1 MLFTKFNMMAEI
13 QAECVL
19 QRIILFKDRVLR
31 TEIWISEKVRQNSNN
46 VSQTDSHVSVLKGCW
61 RPIVRLSHPHTAIW
75 HLNCAF
81 IIWVCLGKLSSLE
94 RNIDDT
100 TGIHCSGTQFDAYDS
115 KMVLARFLGCTC
127 LRTRVGVT
135 FSLLLFIETPQTG
148 TDGQISG
155 N

>member
-31 TEIWISEKVRQNSNN
+31 TEIWRSEKVRQNSKRFTNRLPRFRAKRMLETN
-46 VSQTDSHVSVLKGCW
+46 CHG
-61 RPIVRLSHPHTAIW
+61 LSHPHTAIW

-100 TGIHCSGTQFDAYDS
+100 TGRYTVA
-115 KMVLARFLGCTC
+115 ARNLMLTIVRWFLLDFFGV
-127 LRTRVGVT
+127 RVYGHA
-135 FSLLLFIETPQTG
+135 
-148 TDGQISG
+148 
-155 N
+155 

>member
-31 TEIWISEKVRQNSNN
+31 TEIWISKKVRQNSNN

-100 TGIHCSGTQFDAYDS
+100 TGRYTVA
-115 KMVLARFLGCTC
+115 ARNLMLTIVRWFLLDFLGV
-127 LRTRVGVT
+127 RVYGHA
-135 FSLLLFIETPQTG
+135 
-148 TDGQISG
+148 
-155 N
+155 